1 MVLERASTATFID
14 VLDRV
19 LDKGIVIDS
28 WMRVALAGLNLLE
41 IEGRFVV
48 ASINTYVTRAD
59 SIALALGTCDPSP
72 LALKPELHSQPTKT
86 IRQVRRKSSNR
97 PNRVA

>member
-1 MVLERASTATFID
+1 MVLVVERASTATFID

-28 WMRVALAGLNLLE
+28 WMRMTLAGLNLLQ

-48 ASINTYVTRAD
+48 ASISTYLTRAD
-59 SIALALGTCDPSP
+59 SIALALEPP
-72 LALKPELHSQPTKT
+72 LVLKPELHPQTKQKL
-86 IRQVRRKSSNR
+86 RQIRRKLSNR

>member
-1 MVLERASTATFID
+1 MVLERAGTASFID

-48 ASINTYVTRAD
+48 ASISTYVSRSDAIT
-59 SIALALGTCDPSP
+59 LALRASEAPP
-72 LALKPELHSQPTKT
+72 LVIKPELHTQTRRT
-86 IRQVRRKSSNR
+86 LQQARRKPSNR